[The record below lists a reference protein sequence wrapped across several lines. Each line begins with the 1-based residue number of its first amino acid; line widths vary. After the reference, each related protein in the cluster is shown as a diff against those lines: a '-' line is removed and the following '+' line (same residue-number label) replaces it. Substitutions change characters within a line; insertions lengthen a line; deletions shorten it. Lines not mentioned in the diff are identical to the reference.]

1 MSPDGKDRYRRG
13 WDSNDIEGAKGDKD
27 HVA

>member
-1 MSPDGKDRYRRG
+1 MPPDGKDRHRRNQEG
-13 WDSNDIEGAKGDKD
+13 TDIEGAKGDKD